1 MGGTSLILT
10 SKPVTSR
17 HLSGLL
23 GLIGPIAN
31 ASWTHSYAKQCIPS
45 HPPNPLSS
53 HLLTHCAGLKL
64 VPTYKNYPEVQQT
77 VSLIVRHLDS

>member
-23 GLIGPIAN
+23 GLIGLI
-31 ASWTHSYAKQCIPS
+31 
-45 HPPNPLSS
+45 
-53 HLLTHCAGLKL
+53 AGLI
-64 VPTYKNYPEVQQT
+64 VMHFTTSTPPHYPPTC
-77 VSLIVRHLDS
+77 SLTMLA